1 MHGDI
6 HTQPYL
12 DKILLL
18 QKKALRIICHTSWRA
33 HSHTDILFL
42 ENNILKIYDLV
53 RHHLGQFMY
62 KLENKELPNIFYD
75 IFQKK
80 TNLFISIQPVTQ
92 TILTHSIFT
101 SAGPKFW
108 NTLDDNLKLA
118 PSIMTFKSRLKS
130 QLLSSYK
137 GSSENHQQH

>member
-1 MHGDI
+1 
-6 HTQPYL
+6 
-12 DKILLL
+12 
-18 QKKALRIICHTSWRA
+18 
-33 HSHTDILFL
+33 
-42 ENNILKIYDLV
+42 
-53 RHHLGQFMY
+53 MY
-62 KLENKELPNIFYD
+62 KLENTELPNIFYD
-75 IFQKK
+75 YVKK
-80 TNLFISIQPVTQ
+80 KIYIHKYPTGHSNEFHLPLTR